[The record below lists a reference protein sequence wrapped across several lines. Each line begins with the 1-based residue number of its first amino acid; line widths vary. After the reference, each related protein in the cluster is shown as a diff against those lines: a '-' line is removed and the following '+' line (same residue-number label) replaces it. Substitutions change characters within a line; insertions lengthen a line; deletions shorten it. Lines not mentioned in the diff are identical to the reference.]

1 MRLQRII
8 DDLYQE
14 IDQEEKV
21 ASFLESRRF
30 LMPEG
35 SLANFSRNDNYYFV
49 QKVYVDGQQKSILLD
64 ESNEEHRRII
74 KLLKEKKTIV
84 HGLPILRK
92 NIKAMKKCAG
102 LLVPY
107 SPTCFEYGEELG
119 RKHFLEDE
127 VCFSEWSKKPECQN
141 PWHPEN
147 RIHQLKRGIKVRSK
161 SEVLIG
167 DSLSDYNIISKYET
181 KLIIGKRVF
190 YPDFELFHHRKR
202 KLVWWE
208 HLGLVDD
215 PKYAYD
221 SLEKIDYFAANGIVP
236 GRNLIITY
244 ETKDR
249 PLTHEMIDNKLQ
261 QFRFIT

>member
-1 MRLQRII
+1 
-8 DDLYQE
+8 
-14 IDQEEKV
+14 
-21 ASFLESRRF
+21 
-30 LMPEG
+30 MPEG

-107 SPTCFEYGEELG
+107 SPTCFEYGEEPG

-167 DSLSDYNIISKYET
+167 DSLSDYYI
-181 KLIIGKRVF
+181 
-190 YPDFELFHHRKR
+190 
-202 KLVWWE
+202 
-208 HLGLVDD
+208 
-215 PKYAYD
+215 
-221 SLEKIDYFAANGIVP
+221 
-236 GRNLIITY
+236 
-244 ETKDR
+244 
-249 PLTHEMIDNKLQ
+249 
-261 QFRFIT
+261 